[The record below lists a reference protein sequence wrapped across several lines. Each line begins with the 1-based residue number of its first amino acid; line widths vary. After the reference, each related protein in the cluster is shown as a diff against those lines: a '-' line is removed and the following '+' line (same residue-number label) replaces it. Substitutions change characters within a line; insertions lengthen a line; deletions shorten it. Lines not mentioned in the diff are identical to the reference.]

1 MSKKKIISLCLVVCL
16 LAVAIVGG
24 TLAYFTDEDTAT
36 NTFTTGDV
44 KIEIRE
50 ENRDGTPFTQDQE
63 LLPGVLVNKYVYI
76 DNKGPNDAYIRANI
90 MWPSQ
95 YDEATGIQFW
105 RYWYTKW
112 SFPSRSKDAA
122 TYPSEL
128 TTKTIDGVPYTC
140 LTFYC
145 DEAVEAGKTAGDFRL
160 ISTYYIPES
169 FDWVDKDAGIYSVGN
184 GANKVTVTCDH
195 PEVPLGLTVTAE
207 AIQADGFADVWEAF
221 AAYDNQN

>member
-1 MSKKKIISLCLVVCL
+1 MKKKLTALALVICL
-16 LAVAIVGG
+16 LAVAVVGG
-24 TLAYFTDEDTAT
+24 TMAYFTDEDTKT

-44 KIEIRE
+44 VIEVRE
-50 ENRDGTPFTQDQE
+50 ESDENGTPFTQDQK

-76 DNKGPNDAYIRANI
+76 DNKGPNDAYVRANI

-95 YDEATGIQFW
+95 YDDATGIQFW

-112 SFPSRSKDAA
+112 SFPSGSKDAA

-128 TTKTIDGVPYTC
+128 TTKEIDGVLYTC

-145 DEAVEAGKTAGDFRL
+145 DEAVPAGATAGGFRL
-160 ISTYYIPES
+160 LSTYYIPDT
-169 FDWVDKDAGIYSVGN
+169 FDWVDKEAGIYSVGN
-184 GANKVTVTCDH
+184 GTEKVIVECDH
-195 PEVPLGLTVTAE
+195 PEIPLGLTVTAE

-221 AAYDNQN
+221 AAYDVQN